1 MADINSFNPYIV
13 FIQQGKFPQKQ
24 IFMERMCLWYE
35 LELLYDAEPDAG
47 VITLDQFIPVKE
59 GVLFLRR
66 PGDVVRGITP
76 YAYTCIVFDPCYD
89 PAFAGY
95 YALDPLLHLVDI
107 PFLQKLTQGNRR
119 SFDFLDSIPRV
130 MHLNFDFDVLKPLFQ
145 IADLATADAPE
156 QRLLAKA
163 KLTELLLELSAHS
176 GGAGRIYSVHPQLI
190 TESQQFMSRYYRE
203 PLTLEHIAGHVS
215 LSKEYFCRLFS
226 RHTGMTPIAYLQQV
240 RIYHAK
246 LQLMASTDSIESIAL
261 SCGFRSASYFYT
273 VFKAHTGMTPEKFRS
288 HQASLPIATLCGACM
303 LHG

>member
-13 FIQQGKFPQKQ
+13 FIHRGKFQQKQ

-107 PFLQKLTQGNRR
+107 PFLQKFTQGNRR

-145 IADLATADAPE
+145 IADLATADAP
-156 QRLLAKA
+156 
-163 KLTELLLELSAHS
+163 
-176 GGAGRIYSVHPQLI
+176 AGS
-190 TESQQFMSRYYRE
+190 
-203 PLTLEHIAGHVS
+203 
-215 LSKEYFCRLFS
+215 
-226 RHTGMTPIAYLQQV
+226 TP
-240 RIYHAK
+240 
-246 LQLMASTDSIESIAL
+246 SIPS
-261 SCGFRSASYFYT
+261 SSPNPS
-273 VFKAHTGMTPEKFRS
+273 S
-288 HQASLPIATLCGACM
+288 S
-303 LHG
+303 